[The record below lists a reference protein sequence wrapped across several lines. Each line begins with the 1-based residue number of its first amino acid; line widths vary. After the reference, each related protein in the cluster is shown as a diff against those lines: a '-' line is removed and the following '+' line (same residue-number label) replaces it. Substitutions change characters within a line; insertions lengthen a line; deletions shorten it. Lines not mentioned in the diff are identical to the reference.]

1 MVLVLFASHL
11 QAQTI
16 SQLRLIGLHR
26 TKPQII
32 YRELGFEPGRPLAYS
47 DSMKLIWQQRLQTLK
62 LFNQVEIQPYNGGD
76 TLTIDFLERWYY
88 WVQPEGGFA
97 DRNFHSWWMGKG

>member
-62 LFNQVEIQPYNGGD
+62 LLNQVEIQPYNGGD
-76 TLTIDFLERWYY
+76 T
-88 WVQPEGGFA
+88 
-97 DRNFHSWWMGKG
+97 